1 MRIRWTTCAE
11 QIDAKFFY
19 RDEINCE
26 TQELMDFLANNAEVI
41 HHDTDVLLFEGIT
54 PDQPYEMR
62 FGKTLTADDIFPE
75 LGTIERTTGE
85 PPVKQEDQAAR
96 VARGLELKDL
106 FDDVFVAALNSGL
119 LVDKAIAKAHDAVSK
134 ADRIDAAR
142 NSAVLARLSEEFGDD
157 PA

>member
-1 MRIRWTTCAE
+1 MKVTYIASADDARDIWMRGFSM
-11 QIDAKFFY
+11 DDF
-19 RDEINCE
+19 INHI
-26 TQELMDFLANNAEVI
+26 LANVQVI
-41 HHDTDVLLFEGIT
+41 HEEGEPILFEGIV

-62 FGKTLTADDIFPE
+62 FGKTLTADDIEPN

-106 FDDVFVAALNSGL
+106 FDDVFAAAIQSGL
-119 LVDKAIAKAHDAVSK
+119 LVDKAIIKASEAVSK

-142 NSAVLARLSEEFGDD
+142 NSAVLARISEEFGDD
-157 PA
+157 AI